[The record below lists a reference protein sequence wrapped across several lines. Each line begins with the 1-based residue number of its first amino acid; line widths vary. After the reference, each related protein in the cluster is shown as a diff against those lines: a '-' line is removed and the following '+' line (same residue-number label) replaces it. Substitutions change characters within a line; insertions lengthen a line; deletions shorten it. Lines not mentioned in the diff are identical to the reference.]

1 MVSDQPDKVAL
12 IRSSANE
19 EALENLDEFADYK
32 NESMSHSMIS
42 DRHVEE
48 EHQQDQILQV
58 DYTADK
64 PVPSG
69 ETNAIANEEQFA
81 DYEQRS
87 MSASM
92 VSQKNLPLLVNP
104 TNIKTSLEQ
113 PQQVE
118 QTVAPNEAN
127 LPDDD
132 GQDNLADEDEFA
144 DFKDNSMH
152 ASMMS

>member
-1 MVSDQPDKVAL
+1 
-12 IRSSANE
+12 
-19 EALENLDEFADYK
+19 
-32 NESMSHSMIS
+32 
-42 DRHVEE
+42 
-48 EHQQDQILQV
+48 
-58 DYTADK
+58 
-64 PVPSG
+64 
-69 ETNAIANEEQFA
+69 
-81 DYEQRS
+81 

-118 QTVAPNEAN
+118 QTVAPSEAN

-132 GQDNLADEDEFA
+132 GQDNLADEDEFT